1 MHTNRNTTGSTSREG
16 RIERVSYYT
25 GSTARVGTSTA
36 EIRLR
41 EGVSRAH
48 RVGVAIGLVVLALV
62 CGGLMLAVYWAFV
75 RTYSGQ
81 VVDVSA
87 WRGAFLGRPMVSMLL
102 SWLKDIFP
110 ILFGIIIVGAIITV
124 LVVTLRRRRIELLLA
139 AAVLVGGSLGTTEL
153 LKHVVLPRP
162 DFGIDGMTF
171 NSLPSGHTTAA
182 ASIAVAVV
190 LVVPPVLRV
199 AAALVG
205 GLFAVLIGIGT
216 LAVGWHRPSDV
227 IAGYIVVAGWTA
239 LVTAFSQ
246 LRQPVVR
253 DRGKAV
259 RCRNG
264 IPTNVLAWML
274 LVAAFVA
281 GGIAVI
287 MLGETHLRADPLN
300 SQDSLLMAY
309 GGGVA
314 GSASAAAATFALAL
328 ALAPV
333 AGRSPTLED

>member
-1 MHTNRNTTGSTSREG
+1 MSN
-16 RIERVSYYT
+16 YT
-25 GSTARVGTSTA
+25 GSAARVGTSTA

-41 EGVSRAH
+41 DGVSRGH
-48 RVGVAIGLVVLALV
+48 RVAVAIGLVLLACV

-81 VVDVSA
+81 IVDFAS
-87 WRGAFLGRPMVSMLL
+87 WRGGFIGRPMMRTLL
-102 SWLKDIFP
+102 GWLQDIFP
-110 ILFGIIIVGAIITV
+110 ILFGIIIAGAIVTV
-124 LVVTLRRRRIELLLA
+124 LIVTLKRRRLELLVA
-139 AAVLVGGSLGTTEL
+139 AGVLVGGSLGTTEL

-162 DFGIDGMTF
+162 GFGIGSMNF

-182 ASIAVAVV
+182 ASIAIAVV
-190 LVVPPVLRV
+190 LVVPP
-199 AAALVG
+199 AARIAATLIG

-227 IAGYIVVAGWTA
+227 IAGYLVVAGWTA

-253 DRGKAV
+253 ERSKATG
-259 RCRNG
+259 CRNG
-264 IPTNVLAWML
+264 IPTNVLGWML

-287 MLGETHLRADPLN
+287 MLGETHLQANPLN

-333 AGRSPTLED
+333 AGRSPTLKE

>member
-1 MHTNRNTTGSTSREG
+1 MNQGTEDPGRKG
-16 RIERVSYYT
+16 RIGRVSHYT

-48 RVGVAIGLVVLALV
+48 RGAVAIGLIALALV
-62 CGGLMLAVYWAFV
+62 CGGLVLVVYWAFV

-81 VVDVSA
+81 IVDNSA
-87 WRGAFLGRPMVSMLL
+87 WNGAFLGRPVVAVLL

-110 ILFGIIIVGAIITV
+110 VLFGIIIVGAIVTV
-124 LVVTLRRRRIELLLA
+124 VIVTLRRRRLELLLA

-153 LKHVVLPRP
+153 LKHIVLPRP
-162 DFGIDGMTF
+162 DFGIDGMNF

-199 AAALVG
+199 AAALIG

-227 IAGYIVVAGWTA
+227 IAGYIMVAGWTA

-253 DRGKAV
+253 ERAKAT

-264 IPTNVLAWML
+264 VPTNVLGWML

-300 SQDSLLMAY
+300 SPGSMQMAY